1 MKSPKGGFWVLEK
14 ILGILQPEKSFDLV
28 CRNTEIAG
36 RRCALLFVDGMIKD
50 EVMEKMLEY
59 FLKLAPSVWEDVPD
73 MQSFARRI
81 IPYVE
86 VADEDRLEA
95 ACTAI
100 LSGNLGLFIEGFSA
114 CALVDVR
121 TYPVRGVEEP
131 EKDKVLR
138 GSRDGFVET
147 VVFNT
152 ALIRRRIRDPKLV
165 MSIQSAGESSHT
177 DIVVC
182 YMEDRADLE
191 LVGRIKE
198 RISHIQVQG
207 LTMSQESL
215 AEALIST
222 KWHNPFPKTRYTERP
237 DTASAALLE
246 GRIVV
251 LVDNS
256 PSAMILPSGIFD
268 FFREADDYY
277 FPPITGTYLRIT
289 RIVIFLLTLFLTPV
303 WLLLVEH
310 PQWIPPWLAFIGV
323 SEPNGVPILA
333 QLLVLE
339 FAVDGLRMAST
350 NTPSIMSNS
359 LGIIGALLLGD
370 FAVQS
375 GWFVPE
381 TILYAAFTAIAN
393 YAQPSLELGFAFK
406 FARLGLLILTG
417 CFGLWG
423 FLGGTVLFLI
433 ILCSTRTLSGKS
445 YLYPLIPFN
454 ARDFKR
460 VFVRRK
466 LENR

>member
-1 MKSPKGGFWVLEK
+1 MLEEM
-14 ILGILQPEKSFDLV
+14 LDILQPEKSFDLV
-28 CRNTEIAG
+28 RRDLEIAG
-36 RRCALLFVDGMIKD
+36 REATLLFVDGMIKD

-59 FLKLAPSVWEDVPD
+59 FLKLEPSVWDTAPD
-73 MQSFARRI
+73 MQSFSRRI

-86 VADEDRLEA
+86 VSQEEDPQA

-100 LSGNLGLFIEGFSA
+100 LSGNLGLFVQGFCA
-114 CALVDVR
+114 CALIDIR
-121 TYPVRGVEEP
+121 TYPARSVEEP

-152 ALIRRRIRDPKLV
+152 ALIRRRIRDPRLV
-165 MSIQSAGESSHT
+165 MSILTAGESSHT
-177 DIVVC
+177 DIVLC

-191 LVGRIKE
+191 LVERMRERIGRIK
-198 RISHIQVQG
+198 VQG

-215 AEALIST
+215 AEALISSR
-222 KWHNPFPKTRYTERP
+222 WRNPFPKARYTERP
-237 DTASAALLE
+237 DTAASALLE
-246 GRIVV
+246 GRIVL

-277 FPPITGTYLRIT
+277 FPPVTGTYLRIT
-289 RIVIFLLTLFLTPV
+289 RIVIFLLTLFLTPL

-310 PQWIPPWLAFIGV
+310 PQWIPPWLTFIGV
-323 SEPNGVPILA
+323 SQPNGVPLLA

-339 FAVDGLRMAST
+339 FAVDGLRMASV
-350 NTPSIMSNS
+350 NTPSMMSNS
-359 LGIIGALLLGD
+359 LSIIGALLLGD

-393 YAQPSLELGFAFK
+393 YTQPSLELGFAFK
-406 FARLGLLILTG
+406 FVRLALLILTG
-417 CFGLWG
+417 FLGLWG
-423 FLGGTVLFLI
+423 FAGGILLFLV

-454 ARDFKR
+454 RRDFR
-460 VFVRRK
+460 RIFVRRK
-466 LENR
+466 LKNQ

>member
-1 MKSPKGGFWVLEK
+1 MLEK

-59 FLKLAPSVWEDVPD
+59 FLKLAPSVWEDVAD

-114 CALVDVR
+114 CALIDVR

-237 DTASAALLE
+237 DTASAALME

-289 RIVIFLLTLFLTPV
+289 RIVIFLLTLFLTPL

-359 LGIIGALLLGD
+359 LSIIGALLLGD

>member
-1 MKSPKGGFWVLEK
+1 MLEEM
-14 ILGILQPEKSFDLV
+14 LDILQPEKSFDLV
-28 CRNTEIAG
+28 RRDLEIAG
-36 RRCALLFVDGMIKD
+36 REATLLFVDGMIKD

-59 FLKLAPSVWEDVPD
+59 FLKLEPSVWDTAPD
-73 MQSFARRI
+73 MQSFSRRI

-86 VADEDRLEA
+86 VSQEEDPQA

-100 LSGNLGLFIEGFSA
+100 LSGNLGLFVQGFCA
-114 CALVDVR
+114 CALIDIR
-121 TYPVRGVEEP
+121 TYPARSVEEP

-152 ALIRRRIRDPKLV
+152 ALIRRRIRDPRLV
-165 MSIQSAGESSHT
+165 MSILTAGESSHT
-177 DIVVC
+177 DIVLC

-191 LVGRIKE
+191 LVERMRERIGRIK
-198 RISHIQVQG
+198 VQG

-215 AEALIST
+215 AEALISSR
-222 KWHNPFPKTRYTERP
+222 WRNPFPKARYTERP
-237 DTASAALLE
+237 DTAASALLE
-246 GRIVV
+246 GRIVL

-256 PSAMILPSGIFD
+256 PSAMILPTSIFD

-277 FPPITGTYLRIT
+277 FPPVTGTYLRIT
-289 RIVIFLLTLFLTPV
+289 RFVIFLLTLFLTPL

-310 PQWIPPWLAFIGV
+310 PQWIPPWLTFIGV
-323 SEPNGVPILA
+323 SQPNGVPLLA

-339 FAVDGLRMAST
+339 FAVDGLRMASV
-350 NTPSIMSNS
+350 NTPSMMSNS
-359 LGIIGALLLGD
+359 LSIIGALLLGD

-393 YAQPSLELGFAFK
+393 YTQPSLELGFAFK
-406 FARLGLLILTG
+406 FVRLALLILTG
-417 CFGLWG
+417 FLGLWG
-423 FLGGTVLFLI
+423 FAGGILLFLV

-454 ARDFKR
+454 RRDFR
-460 VFVRRK
+460 RIFVRRK
-466 LENR
+466 LKNQ

>member
-1 MKSPKGGFWVLEK
+1 MLEK

-59 FLKLAPSVWEDVPD
+59 FLKLAPSVWEDAPD
-73 MQSFARRI
+73 MQSFACRI

-289 RIVIFLLTLFLTPV
+289 RIVIFLLTLFLTPL

-310 PQWIPPWLAFIGV
+310 SQWIPPWLAFIGV

-359 LGIIGALLLGD
+359 LSIIGALLLGD

-406 FARLGLLILTG
+406 FSRLGLLILTG

>member
-1 MKSPKGGFWVLEK
+1 MLEK

-59 FLKLAPSVWEDVPD
+59 FLKLAPSVWEDVPN

-191 LVGRIKE
+191 LVRRIKE

-289 RIVIFLLTLFLTPV
+289 RIVIFLLTLFLTPL

-359 LGIIGALLLGD
+359 LSIIGALLLGD

>member
-1 MKSPKGGFWVLEK
+1 MLEK

-59 FLKLAPSVWEDVPD
+59 FLKLAPSVWEDVAD

-114 CALVDVR
+114 CALIDVR

-237 DTASAALLE
+237 DTASAALME

-289 RIVIFLLTLFLTPV
+289 RIVIFLLTLFLTPL

-359 LGIIGALLLGD
+359 LSIIGALLLGD

-454 ARDFKR
+454 ARDCKR

>member
-1 MKSPKGGFWVLEK
+1 MEK
-14 ILGILQPEKSFDLV
+14 MLDILQPEKSFDLV
-28 CRNTEIAG
+28 RRDLEIAG
-36 RRCALLFVDGMIKD
+36 RPATLLFVDGMIKD

-59 FLKLAPSVWEDVPD
+59 FLKLEPSVWETAPD
-73 MQSFARRI
+73 MQSFSRRI

-86 VADEDRLEA
+86 VTQEENPQA
-95 ACTAI
+95 ASTAI
-100 LSGNLGLFIEGFSA
+100 LSGNLGLFIQGFCA
-114 CALVDVR
+114 CALIDIR
-121 TYPVRGVEEP
+121 TYPARNVEEP

-152 ALIRRRIRDPKLV
+152 ALIRRRIRDPRLT
-165 MSIQSAGESSHT
+165 MSILSAGESSHT
-177 DIVVC
+177 DIVLS

-191 LVGRIKE
+191 LVARIKE
-198 RISHIQVQG
+198 RIGRIKVQG

-215 AEALIST
+215 AEALISSR
-222 KWHNPFPKTRYTERP
+222 WRNPFPKARYTERP
-237 DTASAALLE
+237 DTAAAALLE
-246 GRIVV
+246 GRIVL

-277 FPPITGTYLRIT
+277 FPPVTGTYLRIT
-289 RIVIFLLTLFLTPV
+289 RIVIFLLTLFLTPL

-310 PQWIPPWLAFIGV
+310 PQWIPPWLSFIGV
-323 SEPNGVPILA
+323 SEPNGVPLLA

-339 FAVDGLRMAST
+339 FAVDGLRMASV
-350 NTPSIMSNS
+350 NTPSMMSNS
-359 LGIIGALLLGD
+359 LSIIGALLLGD

-393 YAQPSLELGFAFK
+393 YTQPSLELGFAFK
-406 FARLGLLILTG
+406 FVRLALLILTG
-417 CFGLWG
+417 FLGLWG
-423 FLGGTVLFLI
+423 FVGGILLFLV

-454 ARDFKR
+454 RRDFR
-460 VFVRRK
+460 RIFVRQK
-466 LENR
+466 LKNQ

>member
-1 MKSPKGGFWVLEK
+1 MLEK

-191 LVGRIKE
+191 LVRRIKE

-289 RIVIFLLTLFLTPV
+289 RIVIFLLTLFLTPL

-359 LGIIGALLLGD
+359 LSIIGALLLGD

>member
-1 MKSPKGGFWVLEK
+1 MLEK

-73 MQSFARRI
+73 MQSFTRRI

-289 RIVIFLLTLFLTPV
+289 RIVIFLLTLFLTPL

-359 LGIIGALLLGD
+359 LSIIGALLLGD

-406 FARLGLLILTG
+406 FARLGLLILTS

>member
-1 MKSPKGGFWVLEK
+1 MLEK

-59 FLKLAPSVWEDVPD
+59 FLKLAPSVWEDVAD

-121 TYPVRGVEEP
+121 SYPVRGVEEP

-289 RIVIFLLTLFLTPV
+289 RIVIFLLTLFLTPL

-359 LGIIGALLLGD
+359 LSIIGALLLGD

>member
-1 MKSPKGGFWVLEK
+1 MLEK

-215 AEALIST
+215 AEALLST

-289 RIVIFLLTLFLTPV
+289 RIVIFLLTLFLTPL

-359 LGIIGALLLGD
+359 LSIIGALLLGD

>member
-1 MKSPKGGFWVLEK
+1 MLEK
-14 ILGILQPEKSFDLV
+14 MLGILQPEKSFDLV
-28 CRNTEIAG
+28 RRDMEIAG
-36 RRCALLFVDGMIKD
+36 RQCTLLFIDGMIKD
-50 EVMEKMLEY
+50 EIMEKMLEY
-59 FLKLAPSVWEDVPD
+59 FLKLDISIWEDTPD
-73 MQSFARRI
+73 MQHFSRRI

-86 VADEDRLEA
+86 VAEEDHLDA

-100 LSGNLGLFIEGFSA
+100 LSGNLGLFIQGFSA
-114 CALVDVR
+114 CALIDIR
-121 TYPVRGVEEP
+121 TYPVRSVEEP
-131 EKDKVLR
+131 EKAKALR

-152 ALIRRRIRDPKLV
+152 ALIRRRIRDPKLT
-165 MSIQSAGESSHT
+165 MSIFSVGESSHT

-191 LVGRIKE
+191 LVQRIKE
-198 RISHIQVQG
+198 RIGRIKVQG

-215 AEALIST
+215 AEALISS
-222 KWHNPFPKTRYTERP
+222 KWRNPFPKTRYTERP
-237 DTASAALLE
+237 DTASSALLE
-246 GRIVV
+246 GRVV
-251 LVDNS
+251 ILVDNS

-289 RIVIFLLTLFLTPV
+289 RIIIFLLTLFLTPL

-323 SEPNGVPILA
+323 SEPNGVPLLA

-359 LGIIGALLLGD
+359 LSIIGALLLGD

-406 FARLGLLILTG
+406 FVRLGLLVLTG

-423 FLGGTVLFLI
+423 FAGGILLFLI
-433 ILCSTRTLSGKS
+433 LLCSTRTLSGKS

-460 VFVRRK
+460 TFIRSK

>member
-1 MKSPKGGFWVLEK
+1 MLEK
-14 ILGILQPEKSFDLV
+14 MLGILQPEKSFDLV
-28 CRNTEIAG
+28 RRDMEIAG
-36 RRCALLFVDGMIKD
+36 RQCTLLFIDGMIKD
-50 EVMEKMLEY
+50 EIMEKMLEY
-59 FLKLAPSVWEDVPD
+59 FLKLDISIWEDTPD
-73 MQSFARRI
+73 MQHFSRRI

-86 VADEDRLEA
+86 VAEEDHLDA

-100 LSGNLGLFIEGFSA
+100 LSGNLGLFIQGFSA
-114 CALVDVR
+114 CALIDIR
-121 TYPVRGVEEP
+121 TYPVRSVEEP

-152 ALIRRRIRDPKLV
+152 ALIRRRIRDPKLT
-165 MSIQSAGESSHT
+165 MSIFSVGESSHT

-191 LVGRIKE
+191 LVQRIKE
-198 RISHIQVQG
+198 RIGHIKVQG

-215 AEALIST
+215 AEALVSS
-222 KWHNPFPKTRYTERP
+222 KWRNPFPKTRYTERP
-237 DTASAALLE
+237 DTASSALLE
-246 GRIVV
+246 GRVV
-251 LVDNS
+251 ILVDNS

-277 FPPITGTYLRIT
+277 FPPITATYLRIT
-289 RIVIFLLTLFLTPV
+289 RIVIFLLTLFLTPL

-323 SEPNGVPILA
+323 SEPNGVPLLA

-359 LGIIGALLLGD
+359 LSIIGALLLGD

-406 FARLGLLILTG
+406 FVRLGLLVLTG

-423 FLGGTVLFLI
+423 FAGGLLLFLI
-433 ILCSTRTLSGKS
+433 LLCSTRTLSGKS

-460 VFVRRK
+460 TFIRSK

>member
-1 MKSPKGGFWVLEK
+1 MLEK

-73 MQSFARRI
+73 MQSFTRRI

-215 AEALIST
+215 AEALLST

-246 GRIVV
+246 GRIVF

-289 RIVIFLLTLFLTPV
+289 RIVIFLLTLFLTPL

-359 LGIIGALLLGD
+359 LSIIGALLLGD

>member
-1 MKSPKGGFWVLEK
+1 MLEK
-14 ILGILQPEKSFDLV
+14 MLGILQPEKSFDLV
-28 CRNTEIAG
+28 RRDMEIAG
-36 RRCALLFVDGMIKD
+36 RQCTLLFIDGMIKD
-50 EVMEKMLEY
+50 EIMEKMLEY
-59 FLKLAPSVWEDVPD
+59 FLKLDISIWEDTPD
-73 MQSFARRI
+73 MQHFSRRI

-86 VADEDRLEA
+86 VAEEDHLDA

-100 LSGNLGLFIEGFSA
+100 LSGNLGLFIQGFSA
-114 CALVDVR
+114 CALIDIR
-121 TYPVRGVEEP
+121 TYPVRSVEEP

-152 ALIRRRIRDPKLV
+152 ALIRRRIRDPKLT
-165 MSIQSAGESSHT
+165 MSIFSVGESSHT

-191 LVGRIKE
+191 LVQRIKE
-198 RISHIQVQG
+198 RISRIKVQG

-215 AEALIST
+215 AEALISS
-222 KWHNPFPKTRYTERP
+222 KWRNPFPKTRYTERP
-237 DTASAALLE
+237 DTASSALLE
-246 GRIVV
+246 GRVV
-251 LVDNS
+251 ILVDNS
-256 PSAMILPSGIFD
+256 PSAMILPSAIFD

-289 RIVIFLLTLFLTPV
+289 RIIIFLLTLFLTPL

-323 SEPNGVPILA
+323 SEPNGVPLLA

-359 LGIIGALLLGD
+359 LSIIGALLLGD

-406 FARLGLLILTG
+406 FVRLGLLVLTG

-423 FLGGTVLFLI
+423 FAGGILLFLI
-433 ILCSTRTLSGKS
+433 LLCSTRTLSGKS

-460 VFVRRK
+460 TFIRSK

>member
-1 MKSPKGGFWVLEK
+1 MLEK

-81 IPYVE
+81 IPYVG

-191 LVGRIKE
+191 LVRRIKE

-289 RIVIFLLTLFLTPV
+289 RIVIFLLTLFLTPL

-359 LGIIGALLLGD
+359 LSIIGALLLGD

>member
-1 MKSPKGGFWVLEK
+1 MLEK

-59 FLKLAPSVWEDVPD
+59 FLKMAPSVWEDVAD

-289 RIVIFLLTLFLTPV
+289 RIVIFLLTLFLTPL
-303 WLLLVEH
+303 WFLLVEH

-359 LGIIGALLLGD
+359 LSIIGALLLGD

>member
-1 MKSPKGGFWVLEK
+1 MLEK

-59 FLKLAPSVWEDVPD
+59 FLKLAPSVWEDVAD

-114 CALVDVR
+114 CALIDVR

-191 LVGRIKE
+191 LVRRIKE

-289 RIVIFLLTLFLTPV
+289 RIVIFLLTLFLTPL

-359 LGIIGALLLGD
+359 LSIIGALLLGD

>member
-1 MKSPKGGFWVLEK
+1 
-14 ILGILQPEKSFDLV
+14 
-28 CRNTEIAG
+28 
-36 RRCALLFVDGMIKD
+36 
-50 EVMEKMLEY
+50 
-59 FLKLAPSVWEDVPD
+59 
-73 MQSFARRI
+73 
-81 IPYVE
+81 
-86 VADEDRLEA
+86 
-95 ACTAI
+95 
-100 LSGNLGLFIEGFSA
+100 
-114 CALVDVR
+114 
-121 TYPVRGVEEP
+121 
-131 EKDKVLR
+131 
-138 GSRDGFVET
+138 
-147 VVFNT
+147 
-152 ALIRRRIRDPKLV
+152 
-165 MSIQSAGESSHT
+165 
-177 DIVVC
+177 
-182 YMEDRADLE
+182 
-191 LVGRIKE
+191 
-198 RISHIQVQG
+198 
-207 LTMSQESL
+207 
-215 AEALIST
+215 
-222 KWHNPFPKTRYTERP
+222 
-237 DTASAALLE
+237 
-246 GRIVV
+246 
-251 LVDNS
+251 
-256 PSAMILPSGIFD
+256 MILPSGIFD

-289 RIVIFLLTLFLTPV
+289 RIVIFLLTLFLTPL

-359 LGIIGALLLGD
+359 LSIIGALLLGD

>member
-1 MKSPKGGFWVLEK
+1 MLEEM
-14 ILGILQPEKSFDLV
+14 LDILQPEKSFDLV
-28 CRNTEIAG
+28 RRDLEIAG
-36 RRCALLFVDGMIKD
+36 REATLLFVDGMIKD

-59 FLKLAPSVWEDVPD
+59 FLKLEPSVWDTAPD
-73 MQSFARRI
+73 MQSFSRRI

-86 VADEDRLEA
+86 VSQEEDPQA

-100 LSGNLGLFIEGFSA
+100 LSGNLGLFVQGFCA
-114 CALVDVR
+114 CALIDIR
-121 TYPVRGVEEP
+121 TYPARSVEEP

-147 VVFNT
+147 EVFNT
-152 ALIRRRIRDPKLV
+152 ALIRRRIRDPRLV
-165 MSIQSAGESSHT
+165 MSILTAGESSHT
-177 DIVVC
+177 DIVLC

-191 LVGRIKE
+191 LVERMRERIGRIK
-198 RISHIQVQG
+198 VQG

-215 AEALIST
+215 AEALISSR
-222 KWHNPFPKTRYTERP
+222 WRNPFPKARYTERP
-237 DTASAALLE
+237 DTAASALLE
-246 GRIVV
+246 GRIVL

-277 FPPITGTYLRIT
+277 FPPVTGTYLRIT
-289 RIVIFLLTLFLTPV
+289 RIVIFLLTLFLTPL

-310 PQWIPPWLAFIGV
+310 PQWIPPWLTFIGV
-323 SEPNGVPILA
+323 SQPNGVPLLA

-339 FAVDGLRMAST
+339 FAVDGLRMASV
-350 NTPSIMSNS
+350 NTPSMMSNS
-359 LGIIGALLLGD
+359 LSIIGALLLGD

-393 YAQPSLELGFAFK
+393 YTQPSLELGFAFK
-406 FARLGLLILTG
+406 FVRLALLILTG
-417 CFGLWG
+417 FLGLWG
-423 FLGGTVLFLI
+423 FAGGILLFLV

-454 ARDFKR
+454 RRDFR
-460 VFVRRK
+460 RIFVRRK
-466 LENR
+466 LKNQ

>member
-1 MKSPKGGFWVLEK
+1 MLEK

-59 FLKLAPSVWEDVPD
+59 FLKLAPSVWEDVAD

-289 RIVIFLLTLFLTPV
+289 RIVIFLLILFLTPL

-359 LGIIGALLLGD
+359 LSIIGALLLGD

>member
-1 MKSPKGGFWVLEK
+1 MLEK

-237 DTASAALLE
+237 DTASAALME

-289 RIVIFLLTLFLTPV
+289 RIVIFLLTLFLTPL

-359 LGIIGALLLGD
+359 LSIIGALLLGD

>member
-1 MKSPKGGFWVLEK
+1 MLEK

-215 AEALIST
+215 AEALISA

-289 RIVIFLLTLFLTPV
+289 RIVIFLLTLFLTPL
-303 WLLLVEH
+303 WLLLAEH

-359 LGIIGALLLGD
+359 LSIIGALLLGD

>member
-1 MKSPKGGFWVLEK
+1 MLEK

-59 FLKLAPSVWEDVPD
+59 FLKLAPSVWEDVAD

-215 AEALIST
+215 AEALISA

-289 RIVIFLLTLFLTPV
+289 RIVIFLLTLFLTPL
-303 WLLLVEH
+303 WLLLAEH

-359 LGIIGALLLGD
+359 LSIIGALLLGD

>member
-1 MKSPKGGFWVLEK
+1 MLEK

-59 FLKLAPSVWEDVPD
+59 FLKLAPSVWEDVAD

-289 RIVIFLLTLFLTPV
+289 RIVIFLLTLFLTPL

-359 LGIIGALLLGD
+359 LSIIGALLLGD

-406 FARLGLLILTG
+406 FAWLGLLILTG

>member
-1 MKSPKGGFWVLEK
+1 MLEK

-59 FLKLAPSVWEDVPD
+59 FLKLAPSVWEDVAD

-114 CALVDVR
+114 CALIDVR

-191 LVGRIKE
+191 LVRRIKE

-289 RIVIFLLTLFLTPV
+289 RIVIFLLTLFLTPL
-303 WLLLVEH
+303 WFLLVEH

-359 LGIIGALLLGD
+359 LSIIGALLLGD

>member
-1 MKSPKGGFWVLEK
+1 MLEK
-14 ILGILQPEKSFDLV
+14 MLGILQPEKSFDLV
-28 CRNTEIAG
+28 RRDMEIAG
-36 RRCALLFVDGMIKD
+36 RQCTLLFIDGMIKD
-50 EVMEKMLEY
+50 EIMEKMLEY
-59 FLKLAPSVWEDVPD
+59 FLKLDISIWEDTPD
-73 MQSFARRI
+73 MQHFSRRI

-86 VADEDRLEA
+86 VAEEDHLDA

-100 LSGNLGLFIEGFSA
+100 LSGNLGLFIQGFSA
-114 CALVDVR
+114 CALIDIR
-121 TYPVRGVEEP
+121 TYPVRSVEEP

-152 ALIRRRIRDPKLV
+152 ALIRRRIRDPKLT
-165 MSIQSAGESSHT
+165 MSIFSVGESSHT

-191 LVGRIKE
+191 LVQRIKE
-198 RISHIQVQG
+198 RIGHIKVQG

-215 AEALIST
+215 AEALVSS
-222 KWHNPFPKTRYTERP
+222 KWRNPFPKTRYTERP
-237 DTASAALLE
+237 DTASSALLE
-246 GRIVV
+246 GRVV
-251 LVDNS
+251 ILVDNS

-277 FPPITGTYLRIT
+277 FPPITATYLRIT
-289 RIVIFLLTLFLTPV
+289 RIVIFLLTLFLTPL

-323 SEPNGVPILA
+323 SEPNGVPLLA

-359 LGIIGALLLGD
+359 LSIIGALLLGD

-406 FARLGLLILTG
+406 FVRLGLLVLTG

-423 FLGGTVLFLI
+423 FAGGILLFLI
-433 ILCSTRTLSGKS
+433 LLCSTRTLSGKS

-460 VFVRRK
+460 TFIRNK

>member
-1 MKSPKGGFWVLEK
+1 MLEK

>member
-1 MKSPKGGFWVLEK
+1 MLEK
-14 ILGILQPEKSFDLV
+14 MLGILQPEKSFDLV
-28 CRNTEIAG
+28 RRDMEIAG
-36 RRCALLFVDGMIKD
+36 RQCTLLFIDGMIKD
-50 EVMEKMLEY
+50 EIMEKMLEY
-59 FLKLAPSVWEDVPD
+59 FLKLDISIWEDTPD
-73 MQSFARRI
+73 MQHFSRRI

-86 VADEDRLEA
+86 VAEEDHLDA

-100 LSGNLGLFIEGFSA
+100 LSGNLGLFIQGFSA
-114 CALVDVR
+114 CALIDIR
-121 TYPVRGVEEP
+121 TYPVRSVEEP

-152 ALIRRRIRDPKLV
+152 ALIRRRIRDPKLT
-165 MSIQSAGESSHT
+165 MSIFSVGESSHT

-191 LVGRIKE
+191 LVQRIKE
-198 RISHIQVQG
+198 RIGHIKVQG

-215 AEALIST
+215 AEALVSS
-222 KWHNPFPKTRYTERP
+222 KWRNPFPKTRYTERP
-237 DTASAALLE
+237 DTASSALLE
-246 GRIVV
+246 GRVV
-251 LVDNS
+251 ILVDNS

-277 FPPITGTYLRIT
+277 FPPITATYLRIT
-289 RIVIFLLTLFLTPV
+289 RIVIFLLTLFLTPL

-323 SEPNGVPILA
+323 SEPNGVPLLA

-359 LGIIGALLLGD
+359 LSIIGALLLGD

-406 FARLGLLILTG
+406 FVRLSLLVLTG

-423 FLGGTVLFLI
+423 FAGGILLFLI
-433 ILCSTRTLSGKS
+433 LLCSTRTLSGKS

-460 VFVRRK
+460 TFIRSK

>member
-1 MKSPKGGFWVLEK
+1 MLEK

-114 CALVDVR
+114 CALIDVR

-289 RIVIFLLTLFLTPV
+289 RIVIFLLTLFLTPL

-359 LGIIGALLLGD
+359 LSIIGALLLGD

>member
-1 MKSPKGGFWVLEK
+1 MLEK

-207 LTMSQESL
+207 LTMGQESL

-289 RIVIFLLTLFLTPV
+289 RIVIFLLTLFLTPL

-359 LGIIGALLLGD
+359 LSIIGALLLGD

>member
-1 MKSPKGGFWVLEK
+1 MLGK

-28 CRNTEIAG
+28 YRNTEIAG

-289 RIVIFLLTLFLTPV
+289 RIVIFLLTLFLTPL
-303 WLLLVEH
+303 WFLLVEH

-359 LGIIGALLLGD
+359 LSIIGALLLGD

>member
-1 MKSPKGGFWVLEK
+1 MLEK
-14 ILGILQPEKSFDLV
+14 MLGILQPEKSFDLV
-28 CRNTEIAG
+28 RRDMEIAG
-36 RRCALLFVDGMIKD
+36 RQCTLLFIDGMIKD
-50 EVMEKMLEY
+50 EIMEKMLEY
-59 FLKLAPSVWEDVPD
+59 FLKLDISIWEDTPD
-73 MQSFARRI
+73 MQHFSRRI

-86 VADEDRLEA
+86 VAEEDHLDA

-100 LSGNLGLFIEGFSA
+100 LSGNLGLFIQGFSA
-114 CALVDVR
+114 CALIDIR
-121 TYPVRGVEEP
+121 TYPVRSVEEP

-152 ALIRRRIRDPKLV
+152 ALIRRRIRDPKLT
-165 MSIQSAGESSHT
+165 MSIFSVGESSHT

-191 LVGRIKE
+191 LVQRIKE
-198 RISHIQVQG
+198 RIGHIKVQG

-215 AEALIST
+215 AEALVSS
-222 KWHNPFPKTRYTERP
+222 KWRNPFPKTRYTERP
-237 DTASAALLE
+237 DTASSALLE
-246 GRIVV
+246 GRVV
-251 LVDNS
+251 ILVDNS

-277 FPPITGTYLRIT
+277 FPPITATYLRIT
-289 RIVIFLLTLFLTPV
+289 RIIIFLLTLFLTPL

-323 SEPNGVPILA
+323 SEPNGVPLLA

-359 LGIIGALLLGD
+359 LSIIGALLLGD

-406 FARLGLLILTG
+406 FVRLGLLVLTG

-423 FLGGTVLFLI
+423 FAGGILLFLI
-433 ILCSTRTLSGKS
+433 LLCSTRTLSGKS

-460 VFVRRK
+460 TFIRNK